1 MRRVTAI
8 TMALL
13 LFAGP
18 VLAGVPK
25 DGAQVISSTENKQ
38 LEKAVGTIT
47 FPDGKSIHF
56 RSDDGTLTIACSA
69 VTSLTYTKKSKML
82 KKALGIALAGAIFTL
97 GLSFLTLLWRGKGH
111 FLVIGYG
118 QGQEVAFNLGK
129 GVYDIDLGQAAS
141 CTGKPVT
148 TLQ

>member
-1 MRRVTAI
+1 
-8 TMALL
+8 MALL

-18 VLAGVPK
+18 ALADVPK
-25 DGAQVISSTENKQ
+25 DGAQVISSTENQK
-38 LEKAVGTIT
+38 LEKSVGKIS
-47 FPDGKSIHF
+47 FPDDKSIQFH
-56 RSDDGTLTIACSA
+56 SDDGSLTIACSA

-118 QGQEVAFNLGK
+118 QGQEAAFNLGK